1 MISQPRSDVDLL
13 SRGIDETRSKLL
25 DEFQDRVQRD
35 VIDRTVDET
44 FDSLKNAAVVEY
56 VPLFVYRS
64 AREQLFSLTRNG
76 G

>member
-1 MISQPRSDVDLL
+1 MISQPRSDADLL

>member
-76 G
+76 D